1 MWEMFG
7 LSILSLL
14 LIAFVLPETL
24 EAKLT
29 LAKNEGKSS
38 LFGSSSKMTSKV
50 VVSYLAKVFAKP
62 LRIMVT
68 NPAIFF
74 TNWYTCLI
82 YAIYYSFFESIP
94 RTFLATYHFTLSG
107 LSLSALSIAVGAALG
122 TALYFPWTLW
132 WARNFDSMRTY
143 RKAEQSLLPAV
154 YSSVL
159 IPVGLFI
166 FGMNSGFSC
175 RHR

>member
-29 LAKNEGKSS
+29 RVKREGKSS
-38 LFGSSSKMTSKV
+38 LFSSSLTFKMVMT
-50 VVSYLAKVFAKP
+50 YLAKVFGKSMH
-62 LRIMVT
+62 IMVT
-68 NPAIFF
+68 NPAVFF
-74 TNWYTCLI
+74 ANFYTCLI

-94 RTFLATYHFTLSG
+94 RTFLETYYFTLSG

-122 TALYFPWTLW
+122 TILYFPWTLW
-132 WARNFDSMRTY
+132 WSRNFDYMRSY

-154 YSSVL
+154 YASVL
-159 IPVGLFI
+159 VPAGLFI
-166 FGMNSGFSC
+166 FSMISVLLHQ
-175 RHR
+175 HR